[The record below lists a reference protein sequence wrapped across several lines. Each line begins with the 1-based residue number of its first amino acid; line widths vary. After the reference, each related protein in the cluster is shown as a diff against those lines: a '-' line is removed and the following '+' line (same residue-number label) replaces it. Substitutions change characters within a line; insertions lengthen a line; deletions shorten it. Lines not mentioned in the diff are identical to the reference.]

1 MSPLVIAWSMCAS
14 VSTMLGLMHL
24 LFWFRNRK
32 VAAYLLSAIM
42 GFSAAVSAMLEL
54 AMMTTDSL
62 AIYNVLS
69 RWGNLAVFMILI
81 SMVWFIDQYFRT
93 GRRWLA
99 ILITTLWGLGLVFNF
114 ISPGSLTFYQVLEL
128 KRESIFWG
136 EPFTTPV
143 GEINQ
148 WKLLADVA
156 SFLILV
162 YIVDA
167 TVRLWSQRGS
177 EKAWIVGGAIVIF
190 ILIAGIHTPMVDAG
204 LVSTPYMISFSYL
217 AIVFALSYQVVMDA
231 VRGVRYKLELQQ
243 ARRRLDQYGRADLL
257 GEYSVM
263 LSHELNQPLT
273 AILSNAQAAQR
284 YLDSDLPDMKE
295 IRDILKDIIRDD
307 KRATETISR
316 LRDMLKNDGIVRE
329 RFDLNA
335 SIREV
340 IDMLRGEFIEN
351 GFQIAEKYAS
361 GPVLVYAGRL
371 EIQLVMLNLI
381 TNAVKAMKET
391 TNRQRRLSVSTH
403 FNNDAVQVEVED
415 SGPGISSELRQSLFD
430 RFVSNRKDDLGL
442 GLYICR
448 RIVESLGGRIL
459 AENTEAGGAVFS
471 FTIPVENHD
480 GK

>member
-24 LFWFRNRK
+24 LFWFRYRK
-32 VAAYLLSAIM
+32 VTAYLLSAIM

-54 AMMTTDSL
+54 AMMTTDSP
-62 AIYNVLS
+62 AIYNVLA
-69 RWGNLAVFMILI
+69 RWENLAVFMILVP
-81 SMVWFIDQYFRT
+81 MVWFIDQYFRT

-99 ILITTLWGLGLVFNF
+99 ILITTLWSLGLVFNF
-114 ISPGSLTFYQVLEL
+114 ISPGSLTFYQIMEL
-128 KRESIFWG
+128 KRETIFWG

-190 ILIAGIHTPMVDAG
+190 ILVAGIHTPMVDAG

-231 VRGVRYKLELQQ
+231 VRGTRYKLELHQ
-243 ARRRLDQYGRADLL
+243 ARRRLELYGRANLL

-273 AILSNAQAAQR
+273 AILSNAQAALR
-284 YLDSDLPDMKE
+284 YLDSDTPDMKE
-295 IRDILKDIIRDD
+295 IRDIISDIVRDD

-316 LRDMLKNDGIVRE
+316 LRDMLKNDEVIRE
-329 RFDLNA
+329 RFDLNN
-335 SIREV
+335 SIKEV
-340 IDMLRGEFIEN
+340 INMLRGEFKEEKFHIIEN
-351 GFQIAEKYAS
+351 YTSDNAQ
-361 GPVLVYAGRL
+361 VHAGRI
-371 EIQLVMLNLI
+371 EIQLVMLNLVA
-381 TNAVKAMKET
+381 NAVKATKK
-391 TNRQRRLSVSTH
+391 NVDGQRSLSVSTRII
-403 FNNDAVQVEVED
+403 NDAVQVDVVD
-415 SGPGISSELRQSLFD
+415 TGPGISNELHQSLFD
-430 RFVSNRKDDLGL
+430 RFVSDGKDGL
-442 GLYICR
+442 GMGLSICR
-448 RIVESLGGRIL
+448 RIIESFGGRIWAKN
-459 AENTEAGGAVFS
+459 AETGGALIS
-471 FTIPVENHD
+471 FALPLENHD